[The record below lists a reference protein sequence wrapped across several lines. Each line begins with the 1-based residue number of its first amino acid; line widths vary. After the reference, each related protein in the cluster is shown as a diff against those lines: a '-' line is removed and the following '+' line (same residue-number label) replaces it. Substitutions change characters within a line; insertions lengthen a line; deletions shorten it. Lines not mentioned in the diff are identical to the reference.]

1 MAITPVTTSAE
12 RDAILRLS
20 DEGLRKY
27 AMSVNIDHTLP
38 REEIVDQIM
47 IGMGGDQHAPPA
59 SPQVEREAI
68 PTLPRSYGTTH
79 RVPYSRQRNNP
90 HADDQ
95 PEAGPSN
102 VRQEAYDPSQPP
114 FTQPAPLRPFNNAN
128 NSFALRQARFT
139 DSSSDKGAPELN
151 APELNAHELNAP
163 SSPKSVELSDS
174 DEPVEGSDAGFDW
187 HGPPPPVVMWP
198 FPDDLDAPHYFKH
211 TLDEVWGHRGFLV
224 RLFEHTRQ
232 ELNAA
237 LSEVLL
243 AHQELEEVEAEA
255 LKLLA
260 NIEETT
266 GLEIVAGIR
275 RDIHRGVSVDPDMDA
290 RRKLHHELAKQKKR
304 QMWEDA
310 RNKLR
315 SSDYRRR
322 GFGGPGGGDGR
333 PGGGPGGPG
342 GGHGRPG
349 DGHGGPGGGND
360 GQGGGGGQG
369 GGRGEVDDLEDM
381 YAELD
386 EIPAPSAQTAA
397 AAPVQGVGVNENSN
411 PEM

>member
-1 MAITPVTTSAE
+1 MHTNSTRPPRPNLWNSVTPTSLWKGRTQALTGMVPHHPWSCGLSPTTSTPHTTSS
-12 RDAILRLS
+12 IHS
-20 DEGLRKY
+20 TKY
-27 AMSVNIDHTLP
+27 
-38 REEIVDQIM
+38 
-47 IGMGGDQHAPPA
+47 GD
-59 SPQVEREAI
+59 
-68 PTLPRSYGTTH
+68 TG
-79 RVPYSRQRNNP
+79 
-90 HADDQ
+90 
-95 PEAGPSN
+95 
-102 VRQEAYDPSQPP
+102 
-114 FTQPAPLRPFNNAN
+114 
-128 NSFALRQARFT
+128 
-139 DSSSDKGAPELN
+139 
-151 APELNAHELNAP
+151 
-163 SSPKSVELSDS
+163 
-174 DEPVEGSDAGFDW
+174 
-187 HGPPPPVVMWP
+187 
-198 FPDDLDAPHYFKH
+198 
-211 TLDEVWGHRGFLV
+211 GFLV